1 MLIWQLKT
9 FLDFFFFKSNV
20 FSICLVLEI
29 HTSIPSVKEKKNN
42 KKKTFRYILSNSTGS
57 NMEFKI

>member
-9 FLDFFFFKSNV
+9 FLDFFFFKGNV

-29 HTSIPSVKEKKNN
+29 DTSIPSVKEKKNN
-42 KKKTFRYILSNSTGS
+42 KNKNI
-57 NMEFKI
+57 